1 MLKFDY
7 QHKGVEMKQNKD
19 AEMAYLMAMKLLG
32 SVSKDKA
39 IQVWDE
45 CHENT
50 QLQKLVSVYTYS
62 TPSYAPK
69 ALDKVQTKLMEV
81 FG

>member
-1 MLKFDY
+1 M
-7 QHKGVEMKQNKD
+7 VQNKD

-32 SVSKDKA
+32 DVDKDKA

-69 ALDKVQTKLMEV
+69 ALHKVHTKLMEV

>member
-1 MLKFDY
+1 MI
-7 QHKGVEMKQNKD
+7 QNKD
-19 AEMAYLMAMKLLG
+19 AEIAYLMAMKLLG
-32 SVSKDKA
+32 NVDKDKA

-45 CHENT
+45 CHANT

-69 ALDKVQTKLMEV
+69 ALHKVHTKLMEV

>member
-1 MLKFDY
+1 MN
-7 QHKGVEMKQNKD
+7 QNKD
-19 AEMAYLMAMKLLG
+19 AEMAYLMAVKLLG
-32 SVSKDKA
+32 DVNGEKA
-39 IQVWDE
+39 VQIWDE
-45 CHENT
+45 CHSNT

-69 ALDKVQTKLMEV
+69 ALHKLHTKLMEV